1 MIEPNHIYT
10 LFNSASGTVLDLDGG
25 MNLLYPSFPHLIYL
39 LSPFYP
45 GSPAKGRVCQGW
57 QNLSYKAEAFNQQ
70 WFITAVQG
78 RNDIF
83 TMRNLRSGTYL
94 DMSDGSSANGTRVQG
109 YTKAAPGNEKNQQW
123 KLIPEG
129 QEYR

>member
-10 LFNSASGTVLDLDGG
+10 LLNSASGTVLDLDGG
-25 MNLLYPSFPHLIYL
+25 MNLF
-39 LSPFYP
+39 PFYL
-45 GSPAKGRVCQGW
+45 GSPAKGSVCQGW

-78 RNDIF
+78 KNDIF
-83 TMRNLRSGTYL
+83 TLRNLRSGTYL
-94 DMSDGSSANGTRVQG
+94 DLSNGSSTNDTRVQG
-109 YTKAAPGNEKNQQW
+109 YTKPAPGNEKNQQW